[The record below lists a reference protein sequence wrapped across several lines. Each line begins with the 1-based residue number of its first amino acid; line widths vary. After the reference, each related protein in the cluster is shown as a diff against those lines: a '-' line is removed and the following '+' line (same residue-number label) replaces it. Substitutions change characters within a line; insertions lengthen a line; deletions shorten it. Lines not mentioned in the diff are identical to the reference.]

1 MFEQSH
7 FYPSH
12 ITEILS
18 ALESCDFADM
28 ILKSYSFKT
37 VSDPVLEKIYS
48 ILKYPEIH
56 EIPSNTLKTL
66 ILQEYMPDFP
76 PIDDNDPG
84 KFRKFSENSID
95 FISET
100 VDLDLEF
107 SKHELIDS
115 KNFFSFYNEL
125 TISTPVKSLSSQI
138 PKTTP
143 RSKNGLKVLSWKV
156 KEIVNKNGNSSYQE
170 VADCLV
176 KELNETELKDEKN
189 IRRRVYDALNVLIS
203 VGVLSKQS
211 KKVQPLKKNNQNK
224 LHKIK
229 YLKALTE
236 KYLLLK
242 GLIERNK
249 FLKKSFKSLF
259 LPFSLISVSKQD
271 EKPVKVLANFQRTN
285 VTVKLSQSFE
295 ICNSDDLLSKTNIQY
310 DLSWLPTGLESI
322 CSILNNSKD

>member
-95 FISET
+95 IISET

-115 KNFFSFYNEL
+115 KNFFSFYK
-125 TISTPVKSLSSQI
+125 ISSCY
-138 PKTTP
+138 
-143 RSKNGLKVLSWKV
+143 
-156 KEIVNKNGNSSYQE
+156 VNN
-170 VADCLV
+170 
-176 KELNETELKDEKN
+176 
-189 IRRRVYDALNVLIS
+189 LIS
-203 VGVLSKQS
+203 
-211 KKVQPLKKNNQNK
+211 
-224 LHKIK
+224 
-229 YLKALTE
+229 
-236 KYLLLK
+236 
-242 GLIERNK
+242 
-249 FLKKSFKSLF
+249 
-259 LPFSLISVSKQD
+259 
-271 EKPVKVLANFQRTN
+271 
-285 VTVKLSQSFE
+285 
-295 ICNSDDLLSKTNIQY
+295 
-310 DLSWLPTGLESI
+310 
-322 CSILNNSKD
+322 